1 MHPVG
6 LTPFQ
11 ASSVFIWSLEPD
23 TNTIR
28 KLRIKI
34 IANSLGVLQTFK
46 DKHNREIARWRHFT
60 TTTRIPQF
68 VVSCA
73 N

>member
-1 MHPVG
+1 MHPLG

-11 ASSVFIWSLEPD
+11 ALSAFIWSLEPD
-23 TNTIR
+23 TNSVR
-28 KLRIKI
+28 KLRIKL

-46 DKHNREIARWRHFT
+46 DKHNMAIARWRHFT
-60 TTTRIPQF
+60 TTTRILQF
-68 VVSCA
+68 VVYWV